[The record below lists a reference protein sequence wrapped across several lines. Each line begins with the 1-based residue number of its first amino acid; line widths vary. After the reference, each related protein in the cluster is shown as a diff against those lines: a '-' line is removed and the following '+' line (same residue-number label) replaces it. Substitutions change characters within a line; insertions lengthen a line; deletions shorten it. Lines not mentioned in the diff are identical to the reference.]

1 MSSPSRDT
9 GPIEFVSKADR
20 RAAKAAARNAARTA
34 AHASSADGTPAS
46 GPDTAAGA
54 TGSGPASP
62 ASKPGSGRRDRAG
75 KPASR
80 WSPLFGGLSVIGVIA
95 LFVGWLLIAPTLRG
109 LLIGFA
115 CDVTACSAAGMT
127 TAGWLVVAAPAAAML
142 LIGVSWQRAGRTA
155 RRVMIGF
162 AALTWL
168 VASLVIPGRGKDL
181 SDILTGPGSGQLGGG
196 ILWALGGAGAALAFL
211 FLLVFVGRAV
221 PAVDRHYNTV
231 AVAGIT
237 AIIVGALPL
246 AIDAAEPTYTRAA
259 EIFPAVLTMNGD
271 TLTRTE
277 LGDERGCASVLPDD
291 TLLDRHGCIV
301 TVRASYMTDDSDA
314 VAVFRAVLY
323 RDDETADEARAGLPA
338 GLAPVGAPGGA
349 VAIFSTTGP
358 WVLVS
363 AGAHDNGRD
372 VTAADRPWVLWPLRQ
387 VSYHFIGTQVGLLI
401 DPDPTDAIRPR
412 NP

>member
-20 RAAKAAARNAARTA
+20 RAAKAAAKAAAQAAKSGGSTA
-34 AHASSADGTPAS
+34 SGVAGAGGTPGS
-46 GPDTAAGA
+46 GPAAPGGRP
-54 TGSGPASP
+54 GSGPAS
-62 ASKPGSGRRDRAG
+62 RAG

-80 WSPLFGGLSVIGVIA
+80 WAPLFGGLSVIGVIGA
-95 LFVGWLLIAPTLRG
+95 FVAWFLIAPTLRR

-127 TAGWLVVAAPAAAML
+127 TAGWLVVAAPASAML

-162 AALTWL
+162 AVLTWL
-168 VASLVIPGRGKDL
+168 VAMLVIPGRGKDL
-181 SDILTGPGSGQLGGG
+181 SDILTGPGSAQLGEG

-221 PAVDRHYNTV
+221 PAVDRRYNTV
-231 AVAGIT
+231 AVAGI
-237 AIIVGALPL
+237 AAMIVGALPL
-246 AIDAAEPTYTRAA
+246 AIDAAEPTYARAA
-259 EIFPAVLTMNGD
+259 EVFPAVLKMNGD

-277 LGDERGCASVLPDD
+277 LGDERGCDGVLPDD

-314 VAVFRAVLY
+314 IAVFRAVLY

-363 AGAHDNGRD
+363 AGAHDNGRE

>member
-20 RAAKAAARNAARTA
+20 RAAKAAAKAAASA
-34 AHASSADGTPAS
+34 AKAGDSPAS
-46 GPDTAAGA
+46 GVDGAGG
-54 TGSGPASP
+54 TPGSGPAAP
-62 ASKPGSGRRDRAG
+62 GGKPGSGRATRAG

-80 WSPLFGGLSVIGVIA
+80 FAPLLGALSVLGVIGA
-95 LFVGWLLIAPTLRG
+95 VVAWFLIAPTLRG

-127 TAGWLVVAAPAAAML
+127 TAGWLVVAGPAAAML

-162 AALTWL
+162 AVLTWL
-168 VASLVIPGRGKDL
+168 VAMLVIPGRGKDR
-181 SDILTGPGSGQLGGG
+181 SDILTGPGSGQLGDG

-221 PAVDRHYNTV
+221 PAIDRRYNTV

-237 AIIVGALPL
+237 AMIVGALPL

-277 LGDERGCASVLPDD
+277 LGDERGCDGVLPDD
-291 TLLDRHGCIV
+291 ALLDRHGCIV
-301 TVRASYMTDDSDA
+301 TVRASYITDDSDA
-314 VAVFRAVLY
+314 IAVFRAVLY
-323 RDDETADEARAGLPA
+323 RDDETADEARAGLPR
-338 GLAPVGAPGGA
+338 GLVPLGSPDGA
-349 VAIFSTTGP
+349 VSVFSTNGP
-358 WVLVS
+358 WVLVTG
-363 AGAHDNGRD
+363 AGHRD
-372 VTAADRPWVLWPLRQ
+372 GQPVTAADRSWVLWPLRQ

-401 DPDPTDAIRPR
+401 DPDPTDAIRPHT
-412 NP
+412 P